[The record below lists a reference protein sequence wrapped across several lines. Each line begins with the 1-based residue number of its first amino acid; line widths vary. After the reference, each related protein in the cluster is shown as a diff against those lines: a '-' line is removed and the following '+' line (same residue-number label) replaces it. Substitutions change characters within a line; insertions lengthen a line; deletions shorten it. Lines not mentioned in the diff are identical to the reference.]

1 MQRRSNRMVRAVQL
15 LPSSRS
21 RVVLGGSCCDYS
33 TTTWLGASSSSSTE
47 SDPFVHPK
55 AQELFHRITE
65 RLSAEEYHS
74 MRQYMLD
81 RLGVQNHSPV
91 PFWRKRGKRG
101 GTAAGGG
108 GGDEVDAAAAA
119 PEKTAFDVTL
129 TSFDAKA
136 KIKIIKEIRGI
147 ADLGLKE
154 AKELVDAAPKIIKK
168 DLKKEQA
175 EEIKAKLEAL
185 GAQIDIA

>member
-1 MQRRSNRMVRAVQL
+1 MMQRRSNRMVRAVQL

-21 RVVLGGSCCDYS
+21 RVVLGGSCWDYS
-33 TTTWLGASSSSSTE
+33 TTTWLGASSSTE

-65 RLSAEEYHS
+65 RLSAEDYHS

-81 RLGVQNHSPV
+81 RLGVQNHSPI

-101 GTAAGGG
+101 GGSGGSGG
-108 GGDEVDAAAAA
+108 GGDEADANAAA

-154 AKELVDAAPKIIKK
+154 AKELVDSAPKIIKK